1 MKDELTQKLAQKY
14 PTIFTELDSTPQQSC
29 MAFGIECGDGWYD
42 LLDVLCE
49 SLTCLYETGVNLG
62 DQRYVPLDA
71 PKVIATQI
79 KEKFG
84 TLRFYYRL
92 SFSDQV
98 KDLQKQAETN
108 PVLSASIEDW
118 ITDYIRYID
127 GIIHMAE
134 SVSAHTC
141 ESTGFKGEMHRTP
154 GGWYKVLSPTYAV
167 LNPDLA
173 LRGYKPCRSYEQN
186 LFGTNP

>member
-14 PTIFTELDSTPQQSC
+14 PTIFTELGSTPQQSC

-49 SLTCLYETGVNLG
+49 SLTYLYETGSIGG
-62 DQRYVPLDA
+62 DQRYAPMDP

-92 SFSDQV
+92 SLSDQV
-98 KDLQKQAETN
+98 KDLQKQAETD
-108 PVLSASIEDW
+108 PILASSIDKW
-118 ITDYIRYID
+118 ISDYIRYID

-134 SVSAHTC
+134 YMSARTC
-141 ESTGFKGEMHRTP
+141 ECTGFKGELHRTP
-154 GGWYKVLSPTYAV
+154 SGWYKVLSPTYAI

-173 LRGYKPCRSYEQN
+173 LCGYKPCSSYE
-186 LFGTNP
+186 

>member
-1 MKDELTQKLAQKY
+1 MKYELTQKLAQKY
-14 PTIFTELDSTPQQSC
+14 PIIFTELGSTPQQSC

-49 SLTCLYETGVNLG
+49 SLTHLYETGIDMGDG
-62 DQRYVPLDA
+62 DQRYIPVDA

-98 KDLQKQAETN
+98 KDLQKQAGTN
-108 PVLSASIEDW
+108 PILSASIDAW
-118 ITDYIRYID
+118 SRNYVYYID

-134 SVSAHTC
+134 SVSARTC

-173 LRGYKPCRSYEQN
+173 LRGYKPCSSYE
-186 LFGTNP
+186 